1 MFILP
6 PNCIV
11 PSATSLTM
19 RPVFP
24 SFLYFISHTPCGRSG
39 RHQIDT
45 FESTWPGQNWALT
58 EWPVNVDSSRPHCA
72 HYLHFRNGLGN
83 WLDRSPRESLQ
94 LASGVRRPYCL
105 PTNDRAELL
114 KRPSRSTRRDSYG
127 P

>member
-45 FESTWPGQNWALT
+45 FGSTWPGQNWALT
-58 EWPVNVDSSRPHCA
+58 EWPVNV
-72 HYLHFRNGLGN
+72 
-83 WLDRSPRESLQ
+83 ESGPSAWEPNVTSDFD
-94 LASGVRRPYCL
+94 LARAPGPCPTLCDGGKSGSGGKEQQSVPIRWTQTR
-105 PTNDRAELL
+105 TRAGVC
-114 KRPSRSTRRDSYG
+114 RHG
-127 P
+127 GH

>member
-24 SFLYFISHTPCGRSG
+24 SFLYFISHTPCDRSG

-45 FESTWPGQNWALT
+45 FESTGPGQNWALT
-58 EWPVNVDSSRPHCA
+58 EWPVNVDSGRLRKARRGQLFFLCS
-72 HYLHFRNGLGN
+72 HFRAIIF
-83 WLDRSPRESLQ
+83 R
-94 LASGVRRPYCL
+94 C
-105 PTNDRAELL
+105 PTN
-114 KRPSRSTRRDSYG
+114 PTRYVA
-127 P
+127 PP